1 MSVIAKRLL
10 ASLLPAA
17 MRVPAKYW
25 LDRLRG
31 YQEPEM
37 ALLDMLFRRSD
48 RVVDVGGN
56 RGVYSYRCWKL
67 GARVEVFEPNPTCIE
82 FMAPWISS
90 RSNVSLHRFALSD
103 QAGQAELHIPM
114 DKQGAEHDASASMEV
129 HGFDRERVLSIPV
142 STLDAFGFKD
152 VAFIKIDVEGHERR
166 VLEGARNT
174 LAESR
179 PALLVEIEQR
189 HCADP
194 IDEVFQ
200 SITRLGYEGYF
211 LEEGK
216 LSPLSVFRAEVH
228 QDPVAFDRKE
238 GRYINNF
245 LFLHQ
250 SRIEAGQYVGLTK
263 RGNRA

>member
-1 MSVIAKRLL
+1 MIIIAKRLL

-17 MRVPAKYW
+17 LRVPAKYW
-25 LDRLRG
+25 VDRLRG

-37 ALLDMLFRRSD
+37 ALLGLLFSPSD

-82 FMAPWISS
+82 FMAPWIASKPD
-90 RSNVSLHRFALSD
+90 VKLHRYALSD

-114 DKQGAEHDASASMEV
+114 DRQGAEHDASASMEA

-142 STLDAFGFKD
+142 STLDSFGFQD
-152 VAFIKIDVEGHERR
+152 IAFIKIDVEGHERR
-166 VLEGARNT
+166 VLEGARKT
-174 LAESR
+174 LSESR

-189 HCADP
+189 HCAEP
-194 IDEVFQ
+194 IGEVFET
-200 SITRLGYEGYF
+200 ITQLGYQGFF
-211 LEEGK
+211 LDQGE
-216 LSPLSVFRAEVH
+216 LSPLSVFRTEVH
-228 QDPVAFDRKE
+228 QDPGAFDRKT

-245 LFLHQ
+245 LFLHH
-250 SRIEAGQYVGLTK
+250 SRIEAGQYAGLPG
-263 RGNRA
+263 RGGGA